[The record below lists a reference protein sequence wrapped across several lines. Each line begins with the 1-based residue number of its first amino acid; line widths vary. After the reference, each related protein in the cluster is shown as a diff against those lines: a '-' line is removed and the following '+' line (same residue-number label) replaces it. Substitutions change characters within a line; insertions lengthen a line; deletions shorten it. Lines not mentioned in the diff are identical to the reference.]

1 MRSVWL
7 VTAFLIMLLMIMP
20 AIALASLTNLG
31 ALSSTTSSYLDN
43 KNVFIYTG
51 PLIKGDYY
59 AFGNCTYWVYYL
71 RKEINQPIPTT
82 WGNAISWAVNAQKG
96 NYLVNNIPSFGAIM
110 QDPNAYGGLGHVAF
124 VTNVNPGVNFTIS
137 EMNRV
142 GFDEVDSRTISFTQL
157 SKYNFIH
164 DQIN

>member
-1 MRSVWL
+1 MKSIYG
-7 VTAFLIMLLMIMP
+7 LILGIIILLMILP
-20 AIALASLTNLG
+20 AIALSSLTNLS
-31 ALSSTTSSYLDN
+31 ALSSNSYLNN
-43 KNVFIYTG
+43 KNIFIYSG

-71 RKEINQPIPTT
+71 RELIKEPIPTD
-82 WGNAISWAVNAQKG
+82 WGNAISWAKNAQKSG
-96 NYLVNNIPSFGAIM
+96 YLVDDIPSFGAIM

-124 VTNVNPGVNFTIS
+124 VTNVVQGKSFTIS

-142 GFDEVDSRTISFTQL
+142 GFDEVDTRTISFNQI

-164 DQIN
+164 SKIN